1 MLVNEALDAL
11 QKGVASAED
20 IDTAMRLGV
29 NYPRGPLAWGESLGW
44 GRVLR
49 LLENLQQHY
58 GEALSPLFPAAPEGA
73 DGEDIMSNEA
83 WRNARAMYENDNCAK
98 ALGIEIIEMDEGYA
112 QMTMAIAPNMLNGHH
127 TCHGGQLFSL
137 ADTAFAYAC
146 NSQGLAAVASAAS
159 IDFLR
164 PAFVGELLT
173 ATARVK
179 QQGKLTGVY
188 DIEIVNQQQK
198 IVALFRGKSHRI
210 GGTITGEV

>member
-1 MLVNEALDAL
+1 
-11 QKGVASAED
+11 
-20 IDTAMRLGV
+20 
-29 NYPRGPLAWGESLGW
+29 
-44 GRVLR
+44 
-49 LLENLQQHY
+49 
-58 GEALSPLFPAAPEGA
+58 
-73 DGEDIMSNEA
+73 MSNEA
-83 WRNARAMYENDNCAK
+83 WRNARAMYENDNCAQ
-98 ALGIEIIEMDEGYA
+98 ALGIKIIEMDDGYA
-112 QMTMAIAPNMLNGHH
+112 QMSMAVTANMLNGHH

-179 QQGKLTGVY
+179 HQGKLTGVY
-188 DIEIVNQQQK
+188 DIE

>member
-1 MLVNEALDAL
+1 MND
-11 QKGVASAED
+11 K
-20 IDTAMRLGV
+20 
-29 NYPRGPLAWGESLGW
+29 
-44 GRVLR
+44 
-49 LLENLQQHY
+49 
-58 GEALSPLFPAAPEGA
+58 
-73 DGEDIMSNEA
+73 A
-83 WRNARAMYENDNCAK
+83 WRNARAMYELDTCAQT
-98 ALGIEIIEMDEGYA
+98 LGIDIIEMDEGYA
-112 QMTMAIAPNMLNGHH
+112 QMTMTVAPNMLNGHQ

-198 IVALFRGKSHRI
+198 VIALFRGKSHRI

>member
-1 MLVNEALDAL
+1 MNANTPRALAQRCAEQMFQQDTCAQAMGMHIDA
-11 QKGVASAED
+11 VDA
-20 IDTAMRLGV
+20 
-29 NYPRGPLAWGESLGW
+29 
-44 GRVLR
+44 
-49 LLENLQQHY
+49 
-58 GEALSPLFPAAPEGA
+58 
-73 DGEDIMSNEA
+73 
-83 WRNARAMYENDNCAK
+83 
-98 ALGIEIIEMDEGYA
+98 GYA
-112 QMTMAIAPNMLNGHH
+112 QVSMTVGPQMLNGHQ

-179 QQGKLTGVY
+179 HQGKLTGVY

-198 IVALFRGKSHRI
+198 VVALFRGKSHRI

>member
-1 MLVNEALDAL
+1 
-11 QKGVASAED
+11 
-20 IDTAMRLGV
+20 
-29 NYPRGPLAWGESLGW
+29 
-44 GRVLR
+44 
-49 LLENLQQHY
+49 
-58 GEALSPLFPAAPEGA
+58 
-73 DGEDIMSNEA
+73 MSNVA
-83 WRNARAMYENDNCAK
+83 WRNARAMYERDTCAK

-112 QMTMAIAPNMLNGHH
+112 QMGMTVSPNMLNGHQ

-164 PAFVGELLT
+164 PSFLGDRLT

-198 IVALFRGKSHRI
+198 IVALFRGKSHRV
-210 GGTITGEV
+210 GGTITGEL

>member
-1 MLVNEALDAL
+1 
-11 QKGVASAED
+11 
-20 IDTAMRLGV
+20 
-29 NYPRGPLAWGESLGW
+29 
-44 GRVLR
+44 
-49 LLENLQQHY
+49 
-58 GEALSPLFPAAPEGA
+58 
-73 DGEDIMSNEA
+73 
-83 WRNARAMYENDNCAK
+83 
-98 ALGIEIIEMDEGYA
+98 MDEGYA
-112 QMTMAIAPNMLNGHH
+112 QMTMAITPNMLNGHQ

-188 DIEIVNQQQK
+188 DIELTNSKKLSPCFAEI
-198 IVALFRGKSHRI
+198 APHRRHNHRRSLMRDAFICDGIRTPI
-210 GGTITGEV
+210 GRYGGRWPARRRPRRHPAARAAEP

>member
-1 MLVNEALDAL
+1 
-11 QKGVASAED
+11 
-20 IDTAMRLGV
+20 
-29 NYPRGPLAWGESLGW
+29 
-44 GRVLR
+44 
-49 LLENLQQHY
+49 
-58 GEALSPLFPAAPEGA
+58 
-73 DGEDIMSNEA
+73 MSNQA
-83 WRNARAMYENDNCAK
+83 WRNARAMYEKDTCAR

-112 QMTMAIAPNMLNGHH
+112 QMTMAVLPSMLNGHQ

-146 NSQGLAAVASAAS
+146 NSQGLAAVASAES

-164 PAFVGELLT
+164 PAFTGDLLT

-198 IVALFRGKSHRI
+198 TVALFRGKSHRI
-210 GGTITGEV
+210 GGTITGEA

>member
-1 MLVNEALDAL
+1 
-11 QKGVASAED
+11 
-20 IDTAMRLGV
+20 
-29 NYPRGPLAWGESLGW
+29 
-44 GRVLR
+44 
-49 LLENLQQHY
+49 
-58 GEALSPLFPAAPEGA
+58 
-73 DGEDIMSNEA
+73 MSNEA
-83 WRNARAMYENDNCAK
+83 WRNARAMYENDTCAK
-98 ALGIEIIEMDEGYA
+98 TLGIKIIEMDEGYA
-112 QMTMAIAPNMLNGHH
+112 QMTMAVSPNMLNGHQ

-164 PAFVGELLT
+164 PALVGELLT

-188 DIEIVNQQQK
+188 DIEIINQQQK

-210 GGTITGEV
+210 GGAITGEV